1 MHILHTSLNFFI
13 IPCCK
18 SCLSGTSAT
27 TANCRLSLAKHTHT
41 DKHTPVIS
49 PLTTCRYSFTHSLVH
64 LFIGISSIRGLEQ
77 QQPLCIPLCAPHLK
91 EKERNCNVSI
101 CIELSFY
108 LLLLMLL
115 LENWPI
121 NHGGADFPCLL
132 HCELV
137 SAKWSVS
144 FRLKNCA
151 SLFEVFAPSE
161 RDLQCV
167 KEMQIFFRCRFVG
180 FCASWDEMQE
190 LTWFGVI
197 SPPLSLED
205 HFFWLFW
212 QLTFQC

>member
-1 MHILHTSLNFFI
+1 MSHTRRFTCIFCTRASTSSSSLVAKAVFQAHQQQL
-13 IPCCK
+13 PTVD
-18 SCLSGTSAT
+18 CLWQ
-27 TANCRLSLAKHTHT
+27 NTHT

-108 LLLLMLL
+108 LLLLLMLL

-137 SAKWSVS
+137 SAK
-144 FRLKNCA
+144 
-151 SLFEVFAPSE
+151 
-161 RDLQCV
+161 
-167 KEMQIFFRCRFVG
+167 
-180 FCASWDEMQE
+180 
-190 LTWFGVI
+190 
-197 SPPLSLED
+197 
-205 HFFWLFW
+205 
-212 QLTFQC
+212 